1 MSSSGSD
8 VPSSSSLVDSA
19 RSASSLSKFL
29 AGGAGGVF
37 MAAIYVIVAPVRA
50 TAAGLGGFAS
60 GFFAELDSL
69 FNTNFIGGLSGL
81 LSAGQEGTAA
91 WLSTEALGFIIAF
104 LIVLVLAWLYSLW
117 QDLTNQDVPFLGSVP
132 FFGPD
137 DAE

>member
-1 MSSSGSD
+1 MSSSDSD

-19 RSASSLSKFL
+19 RNADSLTKFL
-29 AGGAGGVF
+29 GGGAGGVF
-37 MAAIYVIVAPVRA
+37 MAAIYVILTPVRA
-50 TAAGLGGFAS
+50 TAAGLGDFAS
-60 GFFAELDSL
+60 GFLSELDTL

-81 LSAGQEGTAA
+81 LSAGQEGTNA
-91 WLSTEALGFIIAF
+91 WLSTEAGGFIIAF
-104 LIVLVLAWLYSLW
+104 LIVLILAWLYSLW